1 MTPSYLF
8 ATIIQPDAE
17 VVELVDTL
25 GSGSSGGDPMGVQVP
40 PSAPGD
46 IVLDILWVSVSLIS
60 IRKIRKYRWIKMID
74 YKWRDKMK
82 HNKILDIVMLVL
94 LLLIFPVLFAAA
106 DARKDKTSSSGDS
119 YVIKDRDT
127 LWDISSVY
135 LKNPF
140 LWPEIWKENK
150 YVTNP
155 DLIYPGNRLNIP
167 GILKTEDITMTEE
180 ANGKPSS
187 LVFPGNKEGE
197 PVVTEDKGDER
208 MSLQSKGS
216 EMIMEEERVMPDK
229 IIEPKIGDLD
239 AVKKGPMLQTAPEIF
254 KKGDE
259 LLSIDYIVD
268 NGIVGGSIIGSKDN
282 RELLGDMDR
291 VYIKA
296 PKGEVPIAGDV
307 YRVIRKVKR
316 VIHPKTGKPIGDLIR
331 NLGVIKVIEVK
342 DDLIAAD
349 IVRSIDY
356 ITKGDQIIPRAQ
368 AQEVPGNKAQ
378 ERLRLLGY
386 IVETSDG
393 KVANAQFDIVYID
406 MGRMEGVIPGDNFL
420 IYREGKKTKGY
431 ANEEEVLSAEVLIG
445 SLKILTSQ
453 ENTSTALVVKSSD
466 TIEKGSIVEKVVK

>member
-1 MTPSYLF
+1 MTPPCLF

-46 IVLDILWVSVSLIS
+46 IVLDILWVSDILIS

-74 YKWRDKMK
+74 YKWRIKMK
-82 HNKILDIVMLVL
+82 HNKIRDIVMLVL
-94 LLLIFPVLFAAA
+94 LLLISPVLFAAT
-106 DARKDKTSSSGDS
+106 DARKGKTSSSGDS

-127 LWDISSVY
+127 LWDISAVY

-150 YVTNP
+150 YVADP

-167 GILKTEDITMTEE
+167 GMLKTEDTTMTEE
-180 ANGKPSS
+180 ASGIPSS
-187 LVFPGNKEGE
+187 LVSPGNKEGD

-208 MSLQSKGS
+208 IPLQSEGP
-216 EMIMEEERVMPDK
+216 EMNLEDERVLPDRT
-229 IIEPKIGDLD
+229 IEPKIVDLE
-239 AVKKGPMLQTAPEIF
+239 AVKKGPMLQMSPEMF
-254 KKGDE
+254 KKEDE
-259 LLSIDYIVD
+259 LLSMDYIVD
-268 NGIVGGSIIGSKDN
+268 DRIVGGSIIGSKDN
-282 RELLGDMDR
+282 REILGERDR
-291 VYIKA
+291 VFIEV
-296 PKGEVPIAGDV
+296 PKGEVPIPGEV

-316 VIHPKTGKPIGDLIR
+316 VMHPKTGKPIGDLIR

-342 DDLIAAD
+342 ADLIAAD

-386 IVETSDG
+386 IVETNDG

-406 MGRMEGVIPGDNFL
+406 MGRMEGVLPGDSFL
-420 IYREGKKTKGY
+420 IYREGKKTKG
-431 ANEEEVLSAEVLIG
+431 NSIGEEGLSAEVLIG
-445 SLKILTSQ
+445 SLKVIAAQ
-453 ENTSTALVVKSSD
+453 ENTSTALVVTSSD